1 MDQLILVGK
10 TDSSQAQVLP
20 HVSSCLPGAVSSI
33 VDIQNEDLH
42 LQGTKFLLTRIKD
55 QLLKL
60 STGRA

>member
-1 MDQLILVGK
+1 MDQLILVGE
-10 TDSSQAQVLP
+10 TDGSQAQVLP
-20 HVSSCLPGAVSSI
+20 HVSSCVPGAVSSV

-60 STGRA
+60 STGRG